1 MVAMST
7 TWEGVR
13 PVTSDHV
20 ADDRSEDFA
29 RFVAQHDR
37 RLLGFAHLITGNHAD
52 AEDILQTAL
61 AKAYL
66 KWARLGRDDFNAVA
80 YIRRIIINEHR
91 SLWRRAF
98 KRREY
103 ATDALPEQPVHDA
116 PVEDETWA
124 LVQALP
130 PRQRTVVALR
140 FYSDLSVAETA
151 ELMHCSEGTVKSQT
165 SRALASLR
173 RAVREQ
179 DPPPE
184 DEPAPTEHGDREG
197 GDR

>member
-7 TWEGVR
+7 TWEEVR
-13 PVTSDHV
+13 PVPSDHV

-37 RLLGFAHLITGNHAD
+37 RLLGFAHLVTGNHAD

-66 KWARLGRDDFNAVA
+66 KWSRLGRDDFNAVA
-80 YIRRIIINEHR
+80 YVRRIIINEHR

-116 PVEDETWA
+116 PVEDQTWD

-165 SRALASLR
+165 SRALTSLR

-179 DPPPE
+179 DAAGN
-184 DEPAPTEHGDREG
+184 EPAPTEHGRREG
-197 GDR
+197 GHR

>member
-1 MVAMST
+1 RSWCVPPPGPHDATRTGTTTRAAGGGCEMVAMST
-7 TWEGVR
+7 TWEGVH

-91 SLWRRAF
+91 SL
-98 KRREY
+98 
-103 ATDALPEQPVHDA
+103 
-116 PVEDETWA
+116 
-124 LVQALP
+124 
-130 PRQRTVVALR
+130 
-140 FYSDLSVAETA
+140 
-151 ELMHCSEGTVKSQT
+151 
-165 SRALASLR
+165 
-173 RAVREQ
+173 
-179 DPPPE
+179 
-184 DEPAPTEHGDREG
+184 
-197 GDR
+197 